1 MRPDRHRSKLPPRMV
16 EGNTM
21 IAIGDAGLS
30 RPHNPHVQQLRV
42 PNLSEIDMAALR
54 TNRLARLRAAMK
66 QHDIPICL
74 FFNPANIRYATGTDV
89 MGVWT
94 ATTLARYCLL
104 AAEHEPVLFEYRTSM
119 HVSQKLVRDV
129 RPAIAWQYGS
139 TLGAARA
146 RHWAESVKSVMAELG
161 CAGAPL
167 AVDKLDGFG
176 FQALAEQGVRV
187 TDPSPATVDAREI
200 KTPEEVQLM
209 ILNGAIADTMFAA
222 FETAIRPGVR
232 EYELLAVLSDT
243 LLRQHGE
250 FIFTRL
256 VASGTN
262 TNPWMSEAHDKL
274 VQPGDLVGVDT
285 DANGYEGYVLDVS
298 RTFLCGDAGT
308 EGQKEAYRIAYDCV
322 TGMRE
327 LMKPGMTFEEFSRA
341 APKLPDGYVNGRY
354 STMVHQAGLE
364 DEGPGI
370 PYPQDLHEDS
380 PSGRVIREN
389 MVFCLECYAGKDGAR
404 FGVKL
409 EDQVLVTKNGAVA
422 LNTYP
427 FERKLL

>member
-1 MRPDRHRSKLPPRMV
+1 MRREQQRSKLSPGMM
-16 EGNTM
+16 EQKTM
-21 IAIGDAGLS
+21 IAVGDPSVS
-30 RPHNPHVQQLRV
+30 RPYNPHVQRLRV
-42 PNLSEIDMAALR
+42 PNLNEIDMAALR
-54 TNRLARLRAAMK
+54 VNRLARLRAAMK

-104 AAEHEPVLFEYRTSM
+104 AAERDPVLFEYRTSM

-146 RHWAESVKSVMAELG
+146 RRWAESLKSAMAELG

-176 FQALAEQGVRV
+176 FQALTEQGIRV

-222 FETAIRPGVR
+222 FEAAIRPGVR
-232 EYELLAVLSDT
+232 EYDLLAVLSDT

-274 VQPGDLVGVDT
+274 VQPGDLVGIDT

-298 RTFLCGDAGT
+298 RTFLCGDEGT
-308 EGQKEAYRIAYDCV
+308 AGQKEAYRIAYDCV
-322 TGMRE
+322 NGMRE
-327 LMKPGMTFEEFSRA
+327 LMKPGISFEEFSHT
-341 APKLPDGYVNGRY
+341 APKLPAEYVNGRY
-354 STMVHQAGLE
+354 GTMVHQAGLE

-370 PYPQDLHEDS
+370 PPA
-380 PSGRVIREN
+380 SG
-389 MVFCLECYAGKDGAR
+389 
-404 FGVKL
+404 
-409 EDQVLVTKNGAVA
+409 
-422 LNTYP
+422 
-427 FERKLL
+427 

>member
-1 MRPDRHRSKLPPRMV
+1 
-16 EGNTM
+16 
-21 IAIGDAGLS
+21 
-30 RPHNPHVQQLRV
+30 
-42 PNLSEIDMAALR
+42 
-54 TNRLARLRAAMK
+54 
-66 QHDIPICL
+66 
-74 FFNPANIRYATGTDV
+74 
-89 MGVWT
+89 
-94 ATTLARYCLL
+94 
-104 AAEHEPVLFEYRTSM
+104 
-119 HVSQKLVRDV
+119 
-129 RPAIAWQYGS
+129 
-139 TLGAARA
+139 
-146 RHWAESVKSVMAELG
+146 MAELG

-176 FQALAEQGVRV
+176 FMALTDEGIRV

-209 ILNGAIADTMFAA
+209 ILNCAIADTMFAD
-222 FETAIRPGVR
+222 FEAAIRPGVR

-243 LLRQHGE
+243 LLRNHGE

-274 VQPGDLVGVDT
+274 VQPGDLVGIDT

-298 RTFLCGDAGT
+298 RTFLCGDEAT
-308 EGQKEAYRIAYDCV
+308 AGQKEAYRIAYDCV
-322 TGMRE
+322 NGMRE
-327 LMKPGMTFEEFSRA
+327 LMKPGMSFQEFSHA
-341 APKLPDGYVNGRY
+341 APKLPAGYVNNRY

-370 PYPQDLHEDS
+370 PYPQDLLEDS
-380 PSGRVIREN
+380 PAGRIIQEN
-389 MVFCLECYAGKDGAR
+389 MVFCLECYAGKDNEA

-409 EDQVLVTKNGAVA
+409 EDQVLVTKDGAIA

-427 FERKLL
+427 FEKKLL

>member
-1 MRPDRHRSKLPPRMV
+1 M
-16 EGNTM
+16 N
-21 IAIGDAGLS
+21 IGAAGLS
-30 RPHNPHVQQLRV
+30 RAHSPHVQRLRV
-42 PNLSEIDMAALR
+42 PNLNEIDMAALR
-54 TNRLARLRAAMK
+54 ANRVARLRDAMRK
-66 QHDIPICL
+66 HDIPICL
-74 FFNPANIRYATGTDV
+74 FFNPANIRYVTGTDV

-94 ATTLARYCLL
+94 ATTLARYCLF
-104 AAEHEPVLFEYRTSM
+104 AVDRDPILFEYKTSS

-129 RPAIAWQYGS
+129 RPAISWQYAGG
-139 TLGAARA
+139 LGRDRA
-146 RHWAESVKSVMAELG
+146 RRWAASVKSAMAELG

-176 FQALAEQGVRV
+176 FMALTDEGIRI

-209 ILNGAIADTMFAA
+209 ILNCAIADTMFAD
-222 FETAIRPGVR
+222 FEAAIRPGVR

-243 LLRQHGE
+243 LLRNHGE

-274 VQPGDLVGVDT
+274 VQPGDLVGIDT

-298 RTFLCGDAGT
+298 RTFLCGDEAT
-308 EGQKEAYRIAYDCV
+308 AGQKEAYRIAYDCV
-322 TGMRE
+322 NGMRE
-327 LMKPGMTFEEFSRA
+327 LMKPGMSFQEFSHA
-341 APKLPDGYVNGRY
+341 APKLPAGYVNNRY

-370 PYPQDLHEDS
+370 PYPQDLLEDS
-380 PSGRVIREN
+380 PAGRIIQEN
-389 MVFCLECYAGKDGAR
+389 MVFCLECYAGKDNEA

-409 EDQVLVTKNGAVA
+409 EDQVLVTKDGAIA

-427 FERKLL
+427 FEKKLL